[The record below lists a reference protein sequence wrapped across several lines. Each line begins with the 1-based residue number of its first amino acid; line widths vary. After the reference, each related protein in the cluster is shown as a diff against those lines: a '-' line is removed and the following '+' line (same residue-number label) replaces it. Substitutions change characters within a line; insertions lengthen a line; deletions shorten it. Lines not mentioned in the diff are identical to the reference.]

1 MTLKKVI
8 GSMAA
13 MALGVTSIASSA
25 YAAPVANPAASLSIG
40 STARVGT
47 VSGHKSKIA
56 GIGPVYA
63 LLIVAGVVAIG
74 VIAATRSSSSNTPAS
89 R

>member
-1 MTLKKVI
+1 MSLKKVV
-8 GSMAA
+8 GSFAA
-13 MALGVTSIASSA
+13 IVLGVTSIASSA

-74 VIAATRSSSSNTPAS
+74 VVAATREGKSASN
-89 R
+89 

>member
-40 STARVGT
+40 SDARVGT

-74 VIAATRSSSSNTPAS
+74 VVAATRTNINKSASN
-89 R
+89 

>member
-13 MALGVTSIASSA
+13 VVLGVSSIASSA
-25 YAAPVANPAASLSIG
+25 YAAPLANPAASLSIG

-47 VSGHKSKIA
+47 VSGHKSKLA
-56 GIGPVYA
+56 GGGVVLA
-63 LLIVAGVVAIG
+63 LLIAAGVVAIG
-74 VIAATRSSSSNTPAS
+74 VVAATHKGTPAS
-89 R
+89 A